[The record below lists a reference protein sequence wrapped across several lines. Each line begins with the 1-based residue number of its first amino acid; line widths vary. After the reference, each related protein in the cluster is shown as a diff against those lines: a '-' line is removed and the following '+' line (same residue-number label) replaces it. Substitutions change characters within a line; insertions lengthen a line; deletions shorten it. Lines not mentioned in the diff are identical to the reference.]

1 MPKHKDATPNSADH
15 SYEVGYGKPPTHGRF
30 RPGQSG
36 NPAGRPK
43 DLNNLRTDVK
53 RILEIPVRVQ
63 EVGRSRR
70 ISTQRGALLRL
81 REKALQGDDRA
92 IKHIIEL
99 AFRFNDDAGETA
111 APNLPPD
118 DQAILADYRAEILA
132 AARPTTPAEPPRRDG
147 VEPGP
152 ESSPQND
159 ESSE

>member
-1 MPKHKDATPNSADH
+1 MVKARSWRRRVFGRLIPATHSNGILRIRQTQAGQAAACPAD
-15 SYEVGYGKPPTHGRF
+15 GP
-30 RPGQSG
+30 
-36 NPAGRPK
+36 
-43 DLNNLRTDVK
+43 D
-53 RILEIPVRVQ
+53 
-63 EVGRSRR
+63 
-70 ISTQRGALLRL
+70 RGFHL

-132 AARPTTPAEPPRRDG
+132 AARPTTPAEPPSRDG

-152 ESSPQND
+152 ESSPKND
-159 ESSE
+159 KSTE